1 MRKRLNLS
9 FAFVFSA
16 LPLAKSVFRFQ
27 CAVNRHHVVFVKS
40 ANYLHVFGC
49 GGTSSVGG
57 ALDCRAGGHWFD
69 FRNRTNTQGLQD
81 FISQS
86 LLVKVTEGNE
96 GAPSAL
102 QAARPSCGSDDHI
115 KWRSHLQLET

>member
-49 GGTSSVGG
+49 GGTRSLVRFPQPDQYSGSSRLHFSVTFSKSNGEMK
-57 ALDCRAGGHWFD
+57 ALPLHCKPLDLHVAQM
-69 FRNRTNTQGLQD
+69 TT
-81 FISQS
+81 
-86 LLVKVTEGNE
+86 
-96 GAPSAL
+96 
-102 QAARPSCGSDDHI
+102 
-115 KWRSHLQLET
+115 